1 MSDIINVIITV
12 IVFGAMIVFLFLGM
26 KKFLYWI
33 FHHRC
38 FKLWLRMKR
47 SRQDASWTVEYRHLP
62 LYRNAFLSHKLTGE
76 ICFVRYAKINDS
88 SFRFYH
94 LIDVA
99 TGKPKKLLASDFDKG
114 LWLFRIQDQ
123 YRFFTEADE
132 DPDETAAPEL
142 SLEKSNALSGSVKNK
157 FFK

>member
-12 IVFGAMIVFLFLGM
+12 IVFGSMIVFLFLGM

-33 FHHRC
+33 FHHRR
-38 FKLWLRMKR
+38 FKLWLRIKR
-47 SRQDASWTVEYRHLP
+47 SRQDASWVVEYRHLP
-62 LYRNAFLSHKLTGE
+62 LYRNAFLSHKTTGE

-123 YRFFTEADE
+123 YRFFTDIDE
-132 DPDETAAPEL
+132 DPDEAVVSED
-142 SLEKSNALSGSVKNK
+142 SNALSGSVKNK
-157 FFK
+157 IFK